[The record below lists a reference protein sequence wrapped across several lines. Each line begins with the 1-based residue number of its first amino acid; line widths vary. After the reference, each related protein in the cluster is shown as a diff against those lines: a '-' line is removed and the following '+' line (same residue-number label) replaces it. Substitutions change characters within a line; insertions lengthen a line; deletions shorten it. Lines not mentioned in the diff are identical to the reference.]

1 MSLKPELFT
10 EILGFDED
18 KAWARLVSS
27 VLEITS
33 NPLNVQTAVADVARR
48 EREIAELDHLLAGAA
63 WDLWRSFHSSVE
75 RTSQT
80 VLSWWEAQQGGRAV
94 LLLDGLSLRE
104 LPWLLQGAAERGL
117 TLHGAQACASEIPG
131 ETTPFARALGLQAR
145 SQLQNHGAGATHL
158 LKGAVTE
165 TADLAWSDCQT
176 LIDSSPD
183 WLFWHHWPDCKLHEE
198 SSAGYGLESFTR
210 EVSEQL
216 RSEEFW
222 SFVSRLA
229 TGRRLVIASD
239 HGYAASGGFPDA
251 SGELGQFLKSTFGGG
266 RSTVGDREVGP
277 YVPPVA
283 LRLEGLRS
291 PHLLALGRRK
301 WKNQGGYP
309 TLTHGGL
316 TLLEVLCPVVE
327 LSK

>member
-1 MSLKPELFT
+1 MSLKGKLLTDVLLFD
-10 EILGFDED
+10 DEH
-18 KAWARLVSS
+18 AWEALVARA
-27 VLEITS
+27 LEIVS
-33 NPLNVQTAVADVARR
+33 HPLSAATAPAEIARR
-48 EREIAELDHLLAGAA
+48 EREIAHLDHLLAGAA
-63 WDLWRSFHSSVE
+63 WDLWRSFHQSIE
-75 RTSQT
+75 RTSEAL
-80 VLSWWEAQQGGRAV
+80 VSWWEGQQGGRAV

-104 LPWLLQGAAERGL
+104 LPWLLQGAEQRGFAV
-117 TLHGAQACASEIPG
+117 HGVRACASELPG
-131 ETTPFARALGLQAR
+131 ETTPFARALGLQNR
-145 SQLQNHGAGATHL
+145 SQLQNNGGGSSHRLGSAT
-158 LKGAVTE
+158 TE
-165 TADLAWSDCQT
+165 TADLSWMDCRG
-176 LIDSSPD
+176 LVDSSPD

-198 SSAGYGLESFTR
+198 SGAGYGLESLTR
-210 EVSEQL
+210 EVSGQL
-216 RSEEFW
+216 ESEEFW

-229 TGRRLVIASD
+229 TGRRLLIASD

-251 SGELGQFLKSTFGGG
+251 SGELGQFLKSAFGGG

-283 LRLEGLRS
+283 LRLEGVRS